1 MCRLDVYLGYV
12 VYFESVRFSHFS
24 DLSFFPLFLCTK
36 SIFIWE
42 ILHLQYN
49 FLAFYAHLMCATVR
63 SIQRDEIKRK
73 KKHETKQLKTGI
85 PWHKM
90 LNHTYYTKLI
100 WCARTNQPREF
111 ALIMV
116 AFNCNANIIL
126 RYHAHTH
133 TREPFS
139 TRLPLSSLTRSLPCP
154 ITLST
159 FLSVLSISS
168 VYIRINSAPITRML
182 TALLTIRLMYA
193 CVRANAAMRI
203 YRLLCVRYKIAS

>member
-133 TREPFS
+133 THVSHFPLVCLFLPSPARFLAPLLYPHFSPFS
-139 TRLPLSSLTRSLPCP
+139 PSPP
-154 ITLST
+154 
-159 FLSVLSISS
+159 SIS
-168 VYIRINSAPITRML
+168 A
-182 TALLTIRLMYA
+182 
-193 CVRANAAMRI
+193 
-203 YRLLCVRYKIAS
+203 